1 MVSVIW
7 LKTHSWNAA
16 VDRNELD
23 IALLMF
29 FAAFFLWFFQI
40 TEVANV
46 LHQKTHS
53 DAIIQDPKLC
63 FGWLLSFP
71 PELKIKVVIIKHLNK
86 ILLYNSKESWSSLLF
101 PLLSF
106 SNLYLLSSS
115 VHHYLL
121 INRGYI
127 SERVLFFFFPFDRH
141 IKLKTFPK
149 RKSNLNSSEKSTSVS
164 NCHPLWWWLWTNGTW
179 KRSS

>member
-7 LKTHSWNAA
+7 LKTHFWNAA

-23 IALLMF
+23 IALLM
-29 FAAFFLWFFQI
+29 FFLWFFQI

-71 PELKIKVVIIKHLNK
+71 PELKIEVVIIKHLNK
-86 ILLYNSKESWSSLLF
+86 ILLYNSKESQSSFLS
-101 PLLSF
+101 PLLPF
-106 SNLYLLSSS
+106 SNFYLLSSS
-115 VHHYLL
+115 VHIYLL
-121 INRGYI
+121 INRGNI

-149 RKSNLNSSEKSTSVS
+149 RKSNLKSSEKSTSVS

-179 KRSS
+179 ERSS